1 MFLIGRHYT
10 SKNNKKKTVP
20 EKDYVDF
27 YKSIDELKEMNLSY
41 LSFKKN
47 NKGIKSKNK
56 KFLDYYYHHK
66 AKGQEN
72 EKSIDKNSD
81 LSQNQQNNLQ
91 MSNNE
96 GQEKSD
102 ENTENK
108 VHNF

>member
-1 MFLIGRHYT
+1 
-10 SKNNKKKTVP
+10 
-20 EKDYVDF
+20 
-27 YKSIDELKEMNLSY
+27 MNLSY

-72 EKSIDKNSD
+72 EKSVDKNSD

-102 ENTENK
+102 ENIENK